1 MPRYTF
7 EDTKTDEILI
17 VEMKMA
23 ELDEYK
29 KNNPHL
35 VQSFS
40 PPRIVDPY
48 SVGRYKPD
56 RKFQET
62 LKNIKKNNPGN
73 DIITGNLIEV

>member
-1 MPRYTF
+1 MPRYNF
-7 EDTKTDEILI
+7 EDTKTKKITV
-17 VEMKMA
+17 VEMKIA

-35 VQSFS
+35 IQTFS

-62 LKNIKKNNPGN
+62 LKNIKKNNMGN
-73 DIITGNLIEV
+73 TIVTGNLIEV